1 MRGYLNNPQA
11 TAQSMTSDGYFKTG
25 DIAIYDDQTFLFK
38 IVGRLKVSGIATNLF
53 VAKMYSRK

>member
-1 MRGYLNNPQA
+1 
-11 TAQSMTSDGYFKTG
+11 MTSDGYFKTG